1 MTTLPAT
8 YVEMQSTVIPSSS
21 SSTFRS
27 WLEQGRGHGRDGES
41 AWQGLLL
48 DSEAWLTLLWLVY
61 IFAVHCLAVKGL
73 LNLFSWLRKS
83 SAENEV
89 ENNDDDEPA
98 VVNYEEQHLRTDF
111 NVIMMKFTQ
120 VQLREMLT
128 AKQLAVGGNKTLQVE
143 RLRVANIAT
152 LRQLSYIVSLCNGL
166 SVVVDHQRL
175 ISSVRASLY
184 IDELLKMKKCK

>member
-27 WLEQGRGHGRDGES
+27 WLEQGRGLGRDG
-41 AWQGLLL
+41 
-48 DSEAWLTLLWLVY
+48 DSEAWLTPLWLVY

-143 RLRVANIAT
+143 RLREANIAT